1 MPQSEAPT
9 DSSPFGSG
17 WNRLPYWV
25 FWLYFLGV
33 FFPSISPAAALLD
46 GTIFALIFGN
56 PYAAKTRKY
65 SKYLLQVS
73 VVLLG
78 FSFDLGPVLTTGAQG
93 AALSAITIVTTFCVG
108 WFLSRKILKV
118 DPLVASLVCAGTAIC
133 GGSAIAA
140 LGATLGAKDEDIG
153 ISAAVIFLLNALA
166 LLIFPPLGHSMGLA
180 PHAFGTWAGLAI
192 HDVASVAGA
201 AEAFGGGAIDTA
213 IPVKLSRVLWIV
225 PICAV
230 AAWWRSRQSKASGGP
245 RVSPLSAFPW
255 FIVLFAVAS
264 GLRTLWPEGREYF
277 VPLGQIAKVGFKVTL
292 FLIGTGFSQAALKR
306 VGVRALGLAG
316 ILWILAS
323 LLSLGAIRHSGEQSE
338 PMGQPPAG
346 ADAGGR

>member
-1 MPQSEAPT
+1 MPKPDAATTPP
-9 DSSPFGSG
+9 SPGSAAAT
-17 WNRLPYWV
+17 LPHFFFWV
-25 FWLYFLGV
+25 ALVGV
-33 FFPSISPAAALLD
+33 FFPSTSPAAALLE
-46 GTIFALIFGN
+46 GTFCALVFGN

-65 SKYLLQVS
+65 SKYLLQIS

-78 FSFDLGPVLTTGAQG
+78 FSFDLGPVLTAGAQG
-93 AALSAITIVTTFCVG
+93 ATLSAVTIVTTFAAG

-153 ISAAVIFLLNALA
+153 ISAAVIFLLNAVA
-166 LLIFPPLGHSMGLA
+166 LFAFPWLGHAMGMR
-180 PHAFGTWAGLAI
+180 PEAFGTWAGLAI

-230 AAWWRSRQSKASGGP
+230 AAWWRSRQAKASGGP

-277 VPLGQIAKVGFKVTL
+277 VPLGQLAKVGFKVTL

-323 LLSLGAIRHSGEQSE
+323 LLSLGALRYQAEPSELVGQATPLSG
-338 PMGQPPAG
+338 
-346 ADAGGR
+346 R